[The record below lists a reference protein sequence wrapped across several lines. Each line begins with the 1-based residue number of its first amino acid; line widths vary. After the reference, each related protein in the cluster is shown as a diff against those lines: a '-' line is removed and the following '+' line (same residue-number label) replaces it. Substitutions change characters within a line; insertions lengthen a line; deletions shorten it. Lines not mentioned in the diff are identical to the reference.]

1 MTTLGP
7 TRQPAVAAPRTG
19 FIEVR
24 DLKVSY
30 DGRHEALSNV
40 DMTVGET
47 EFVAVLGPS
56 GCGKS
61 TMLQVLSGLLQPVS
75 GTATIA
81 GHDVTVKGTDR
92 PRVGYVFQD
101 HRLLPWRTVGQN
113 IELVL
118 AAAGI
123 PQPEWDERIDR
134 YLSMLHIGG
143 YRNAWPM
150 RLSGGQ
156 RQRVSIAR
164 ALAIDPAVVLMD
176 EPFSTLDEVTA
187 RLMRQQLVELWQ
199 ESGRAIVFVTHS
211 IREAAYLADR
221 IVILTKGPAA
231 VLEEVEVN
239 IPRPR
244 RYEDAALTELEAS
257 IVENVMREWGYGDPH
272 TPA

>member
-1 MTTLGP
+1 MTSLETAP
-7 TRQPAVAAPRTG
+7 TTPPLAPRSG
-19 FIEVR
+19 YIEVR
-24 DLKVSY
+24 ELKVSY
-30 DGRHEALSNV
+30 DGRHEALSSV

-47 EFVAVLGPS
+47 EFVAILGPS

-81 GHDVTVKGTDR
+81 GHDVTVSGGDR

-101 HRLLPWRTVGQN
+101 HRLLPWRTVAQN

-123 PQPEWDERIDR
+123 PQAEWDQRIER

-143 YRNAWPM
+143 FRNAWPM

-187 RLMRQQLVELWQ
+187 RLMRQQLVALWQ
-199 ESGRAIVFVTHS
+199 ESGHAIVFVTHS
-211 IREAAYLADR
+211 IREAVFLADR
-221 IVILTKGPAA
+221 IVILTKGPATL
-231 VLEEVEVN
+231 LEEVEVG

-257 IVENVMREWGYGDPH
+257 IVERVMRDWGYGDPDS
-272 TPA
+272 PA